1 MEPGQLKRG
10 KEFEEEVYARWLE
23 RSEAKV
29 EHKVHLVRGKGSGN
43 RGQADLL
50 IRLDI
55 PILDPL
61 QGTRM
66 SRHAVIVE
74 IKATNWDTVQVRRI
88 REYARG
94 HAIQLWSYFD
104 AIFRTGSIET
114 ETFDSYQLCI
124 VYPNV
129 PRRRGA
135 RTLLET
141 MCSSWGF
148 EIEWFYD
155 DCHVNWFDQPRFS
168 EPGLGDPKCK
178 DDLSGYVGTLDLT
191 AALREQWDLVR
202 HSRPD

>member
-74 IKATNWDTVQVRRI
+74 IKAIDELSSI
-88 REYARG
+88 HKA
-94 HAIQLWSYFD
+94 QLLTYLKAADMRVGLLINF
-104 AIFRTGSIET
+104 
-114 ETFDSYQLCI
+114 
-124 VYPNV
+124 NV
-129 PRRRGA
+129 PVLKNGLKRMVNHYTEAFPTPR
-135 RTLLET
+135 
-141 MCSSWGF
+141 SSAPSAQTPGKGSNA
-148 EIEWFYD
+148 D
-155 DCHVNWFDQPRFS
+155 SLSSSSPRFS
-168 EPGLGDPKCK
+168 PH
-178 DDLSGYVGTLDLT
+178 LSVS
-191 AALREQWDLVR
+191 AV
-202 HSRPD
+202 SRGSR